1 MRLVDLTHNNKKR
14 GWNMSGKLRK
24 TSRLHYLLKKGYIPN
39 TGDILTLCYQLDTMI
54 TKLNQV
60 YKDNWDMYLVGNK
73 LQIVIRFKRIVISN
87 TNGSTHNI
95 RELFVKLELK
105 LENNVTI
112 RSYTGTRAQRDL
124 TEENNS
130 YSHSHLGRYVQLG
143 EFEDFCYTSTEVY
156 DLRAMFNSKF
166 DENIFDL
173 LLQTIDTY
181 VRHESLEGVPHMYIE
196 KLRYEAAGR
205 NSNLESLSKDLLE
218 LYSIGYFKIIGS
230 EENPIK
236 YHILE
241 NNFIEIDEKYLRE
254 ELRRHFIENSLEGIA
269 IENLKEILVEHS
281 WRKSFNSGSNLLSIR
296 LAKHL
301 NGILTEKKI
310 GENSIRFSSNNI
322 LEKRC
327 EDFFLFRGEEILIK
341 KYTTKEHRNYA
352 KEQQNK
358 EEWEQKGQVRN
369 EIFCFIK
376 HKLEIKL
383 NAKRKTQGSG
393 F

>member
-1 MRLVDLTHNNKKR
+1 MRLVDLTHNNKTR
-14 GWNMSGKLRK
+14 GWNMAGKLRK
-24 TSRLHYLLKKGYIPN
+24 TSRLHYLLKKGYLN
-39 TGDILTLCYQLDTMI
+39 HEGDLFTLCTQLDTMI

-60 YKDNWDMYLVGNK
+60 YKDNWDMYLVSNR

-95 RELFVKLELK
+95 RELFVKLDLS
-105 LENNVTI
+105 LEHNVTI

-124 TEENNS
+124 TEQNNS
-130 YSHSHLGRYVQLG
+130 YSHSHLGMYTELG
-143 EFEDFCYTSTEVY
+143 EFNDFCYTSTEVY

-205 NSNLESLSKDLLE
+205 NSNLKSLSKDLLE

-310 GENSIRFSSNNI
+310 GENSIRFSSNNT
-322 LEKRC
+322 LKKRC

-341 KYTTKEHRNYA
+341 NYTTKEHRNYA
-352 KEQQNK
+352 KEQQSK

-376 HKLEIKL
+376 RKLEIKL

>member
-1 MRLVDLTHNNKKR
+1 MRLVDLTHNNKTR

-124 TEENNS
+124 TEENNF